1 MRRAAHY
8 FYQFGPF
15 RIDPAKRLLLQEGEV
30 VPLSPKAFELLV
42 TLAENS
48 PRVLEKDELM
58 AELWPGSVVE
68 ESNLTQ
74 TIYLL
79 RKALGEGTHESHY
92 IETIPRHGYRFV
104 AAVEEISEEREAADQ
119 NTKNIIAE
127 PRDEEKTNGVKSDL
141 PAPDLSHSLILSRPW
156 WMRRQVLAVGLAL
169 LGLMLLGVWLWSA
182 QKAVTLKTGA
192 PVRSIAVLPFKP
204 VNPDGSD
211 NYLGL
216 GLADVLI
223 TRLSSLQQVVVQPI
237 SVVRRYD
244 NLEQPPVT
252 AGRELQVE
260 AVLEGSFQKIDNR
273 LRVTA
278 RLINV
283 EDGHAV
289 WSGQFDEQ
297 FTDIFKVQDSIS
309 EQVASA
315 LALRLTPEKRLL
327 LTRHGIN
334 NAEAYQLYLKGR
346 YHWNKRTAADLKKA
360 IAYFEQAK
368 AISPDA
374 APVYVGLADC
384 YNLLSFYDA
393 SPPQESFPKAKAA
406 ALRALE
412 LDETLAEAH
421 TSLGWIRWVYEWDWP
436 AAERAFQRAIALNPN
451 YVTAHHWYGWCL
463 VQRGQFD
470 EGLARM
476 KRAAE
481 LESLSL
487 IIQTQLGA
495 SYFYMGQTDQAI
507 EQYRKVLDL
516 DANFVRAHFYLGQA
530 YEQKGLYAEAIA
542 EMKKALALSTESVE
556 YQAGLG
562 HAYAS
567 SGDLRQAQQILDQ
580 LIKETKQHYI
590 SRYSIALLYTGLSQK
605 DQAFAWLNQ
614 GARERASR
622 LTRLKVDP
630 RFAPLRPDPRF
641 AELLQHVGLPRS

>member
-1 MRRAAHY
+1 M
-8 FYQFGPF
+8 
-15 RIDPAKRLLLQEGEV
+15 
-30 VPLSPKAFELLV
+30 PLSPKAFELLV

-58 AELWPGSVVE
+58 ATLWPGSVVE

-104 AAVEEISEEREAADQ
+104 APVEEISEKHEAPGQSTEAI
-119 NTKNIIAE
+119 TAE
-127 PRDEEKTNGVKSDL
+127 PTNGDRTNGHTPGL
-141 PAPDLSHSLILSRPW
+141 PASHLLPLPIPSRPW
-156 WMRRQVLAVGLAL
+156 WSRREILVTGLAL
-169 LGLMLLGVWLWSA
+169 LGLSLLGVWLWSA
-182 QKAVTLKTGA
+182 QRATTLKTNA
-192 PVRSIAVLPFKP
+192 LVRSIAVLPFKP
-204 VNPDGSD
+204 VNPNSSD
-211 NYLGL
+211 DYLGL

-237 SVVRRYD
+237 SQVRKYD
-244 NLEQPPVT
+244 NLEQHPVA
-252 AGRELQVE
+252 AGRELRVE
-260 AVLEGSFQKIDNR
+260 AVLEGTFQKIDNQ

-283 EDGHAV
+283 QDGQAL
-289 WSGQFDEQ
+289 WSGQFDKQ

-327 LTRHGIN
+327 LTKQGIN
-334 NAEAYQLYLKGR
+334 NPEAYQLYLKGR

-360 IAYFEQAK
+360 IVYFDQAI
-368 AISPDA
+368 AISPNA
-374 APVYVGLADC
+374 APAYVGLADC

-393 SPPQESFPKAKAA
+393 SPAHEAFPKAKDAV
-406 ALRALE
+406 LRALE
-412 LDETLAEAH
+412 LDETMAEAH

-476 KRAAE
+476 KRAME
-481 LESLSL
+481 LEPLSF

-495 SYFYMGQTDQAI
+495 SLFYLGQTDQAI

-516 DANFVRAHFYLGQA
+516 DSNFVRAHFYLGQA
-530 YEQKGLYAEAIA
+530 YEQKGMYAEAIV
-542 EMKKALALSTESVE
+542 ELKQALALSPDSVE

-562 HAYAS
+562 HAYAC
-567 SGDLRQAQQILDQ
+567 SGDLRQARRILDQ
-580 LIKETKQHYI
+580 LIEMSKRQYI
-590 SRYSIALLYTGLSQK
+590 SRYSIALLYTSLSQQ
-605 DQAFAWLNQ
+605 DQAFTWLNQ
-614 GARERASR
+614 GAKERSSR

-641 AELLQHVGLPRS
+641 AELLQHLGLASG